1 MGNLRSVAKAMAGLG
16 FAVQITGDSQ
26 NIRRAGGVI
35 LPGVGAFADAMD
47 NLRALELVDVLRR
60 EAVSGK
66 PFLGIC
72 LGMQLLMSGSEENG
86 WHRGLG
92 VIPGPVRR
100 FQGDLKV
107 PHMGWNQLQLKQ
119 PDQLFAGIENG
130 TYFYFVHSY
139 YVEPEDQQWLLAT
152 ADYGREFAAAVGR
165 NNLYGVQFH
174 PEKSSLKG
182 LRILENFGKLVESC

>member
-1 MGNLRSVAKAMAGLG
+1 MGNLRSVAKAMASLG

-139 YVEPEDQQWLLAT
+139 YVEPEDQQWLLAA

-174 PEKSSLKG
+174 PEKSSLRG
-182 LRILENFGKLVESC
+182 LQILENFGKLVERC